1 MEEGAAQRSACSAD
15 TWRAQL
21 EAQWLDLT
29 RRVLPVL
36 AAERR
41 WPIRADHCF
50 QRVLLDT
57 AFEDIWYAHVQS
69 RPAYRA
75 ISDDDLARA
84 IGIAN
89 GVVEGELDLPALHRA
104 SLALRG
110 IQNRRS

>member
-1 MEEGAAQRSACSAD
+1 MEEGAAQRSACTAD

-29 RRVLPVL
+29 RRVLPAL

-41 WPIRADHCF
+41 WPIHADHCF
-50 QRVLLDT
+50 QRMLLDT
-57 AFEDIWYAHVQS
+57 VFDDIWYAHVQS

-89 GVVEGELDLPALHRA
+89 GIVEGELDLPALNRA
-104 SLALRG
+104 SLAHRCV
-110 IQNRRS
+110 QNRRS